1 MMTSKIAQADLPSR
15 LPSTSPV
22 GKGPSTG
29 RGTAPAMLHAAGLTH
44 AMAAVELTTSEG
56 RRAMVKRQA
65 SGLLETSVRLGLEGV
80 HGACNMINT

>member
-1 MMTSKIAQADLPSR
+1 MKTSKIAQADLPSR

-22 GKGPSTG
+22 GKGPRTG
-29 RGTAPAMLHAAGLTH
+29 RGTAAAMLHAAGLTH

-80 HGACNMINT
+80 HGAAT